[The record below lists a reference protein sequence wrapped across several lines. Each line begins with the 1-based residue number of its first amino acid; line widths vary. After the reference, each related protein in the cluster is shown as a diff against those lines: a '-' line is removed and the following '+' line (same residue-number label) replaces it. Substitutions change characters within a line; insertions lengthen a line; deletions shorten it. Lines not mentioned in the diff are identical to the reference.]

1 MRNVFPRNDTLG
13 LTALGS
19 MDVGSGNVDGTPPLM
34 MSQRTVGKNMEKL
47 WVFGSTSP
55 LEKKPTRP

>member
-19 MDVGSGNVDGTPPLM
+19 MDVGSGNVDGTPPYDVTED
-34 MSQRTVGKNMEKL
+34 SGKKHGKTMG
-47 WVFGSTSP
+47 F
-55 LEKKPTRP
+55 R